1 MSFVLLANFSVKVKD
16 DFCGSSATNGWLSSL
31 QSWAPPDL
39 SSAVARSSL
48 WPRSKS
54 VKSIEVWKI

>member
-1 MSFVLLANFSVKVKD
+1 MFSVLLANYPVKVKD
-16 DFCGSSATNGWLSSL
+16 DLCGSSATNDWLSSL

-39 SSAVARSSL
+39 FSALARSSL